1 MQWDAAALSN
11 DNLEYC
17 YVAISQILSIT
28 TKIRYDIFLMLLCIN
43 ITNSVE

>member
-17 YVAISQILSIT
+17 YVVIFPILTIT
-28 TKIRYDIFLMLLCIN
+28 TKLEIFDATLY
-43 ITNSVE
+43 

>member
-28 TKIRYDIFLMLLCIN
+28 TKLKS
-43 ITNSVE
+43 NSLWHFFDATLY